1 MAFQI
6 DTGTE
11 FGQRVARRLE
21 SELIGWLTTVS
32 PAGVPVPSPIW
43 FLWDGES
50 FLIYSQPDVPKLRN
64 IAANPNVSLHLDG
77 DGDGGDIVIVTGT
90 AAVSQDPPAH
100 EVPPYIAKYAQQ
112 NRALLVD
119 ERAVCRRLPGA
130 VAGHAGAPARSLT
143 SARC

>member
-1 MAFQI
+1 MVDVAFQI
-6 DTGTE
+6 DTDTE

-21 SELIGWLTTVS
+21 SDLIGWLTTVS

-50 FLIYSQPDVPKLRN
+50 FLIYSKPDVPKLRN

-100 EVPPYIAKYAQQ
+100 EVPRYIAKYAHRIARYSWTNEQFAADYPVPL
-112 NRALLVD
+112 RVAPV
-119 ERAVCRRLPGA
+119 RLR
-130 VAGHAGAPARSLT
+130 GH
-143 SARC
+143 